1 MHQASRRPEADSQ
14 IVVKLVSSA
23 QAGRQWVRLQLIVFI
38 LARQPVGYAIVKQAA
53 EGASH

>member
-1 MHQASRRPEADSQ
+1 MHQAGRRPEADSQ

-38 LARQPVGYAIVKQAA
+38 LARQPVGYAIVKLAA